1 MKQSF
6 QNTRYRAILL
16 LPGLMLAMTA
26 MAQTLT
32 NDALD
37 LSGMWRFQL
46 DPMGFGKT
54 PGSELYLTS
63 SLKPLCSPDR
73 QTREVKE
80 LKIRHAT

>member
-16 LPGLMLAMTA
+16 LTGLMLAMTT

-54 PGSELYLTS
+54 PGRNSIWTS

-80 LKIRHAT
+80 LKIRHAM

>member
-16 LPGLMLAMTA
+16 LAGLMLAMTA

-46 DPMGFGKT
+46 DPMGFGRN
-54 PGSELYLTS
+54 SIWTS

-73 QTREVKE
+73 QTREVKV
-80 LKIRHAT
+80 LKIRHAM